1 MPSATFPG
9 RALPA
14 WPVLVLAGALIGTTV
29 GIALVQQPLTV
40 ALLLVGLLVLLPAF
54 VLEDSTPYWLT
65 LFLVGAHLGVGK
77 SLLDGLKIL
86 ETLRIDYG
94 PFVFVPEI
102 RAGDLPLLVLL
113 LFWINDL
120 RLGRGRFYLP
130 AVGWLALGFLGWSA
144 LGLVRAPSRYMAL
157 VEFARQAKFVLIFF
171 YAANNLGS
179 KRMVRWVWLL
189 VLFMVLFQGGVTIF
203 RFVFNFYDSF
213 FGDLFGR
220 TILVRGEHADLTL
233 ASEGWLGG
241 LRNSFGTTMSG
252 AVTSQLLL
260 LGLPCA
266 VFASLRN
273 PLFPR
278 GIARAIPLCVALTAL
293 LLTLS
298 RSSVLSGAVTLAL
311 CYVVAVRR
319 GYLPRRVALFVG
331 LAAIVAAAAATP
343 FVPAFLTRHPENVDI
358 RLEQYRTAASMIRAD
373 PLLGV
378 GLNNSTGE
386 ALRYTRYSY
395 SLIDVGNRTA
405 ETPIHSFPVTLL
417 VEVGLIGGVLYAS
430 FFAGIAATASRL
442 ARPPT
447 DPDDACS
454 ALAFLLGLIGLGMGV
469 LTNPLFDDGVQTFQW
484 VFAGA
489 IVAIAHRIAVVHPV
503 ATAAPGLIRA
513 T

>member
-1 MPSATFPG
+1 MPSTTFPG

-14 WPVLVLAGALIGTTV
+14 WPALVLAGALIGTTI
-29 GIALVQQPLTV
+29 GIALVQQPLAV

-54 VLEDSTPYWLT
+54 LLEDSTPYWLT
-65 LFLVGAHLGVGK
+65 LFLFGAHLGVGK

-144 LGLVRAPSRYMAL
+144 LGLVHAPSRYMAL
-157 VEFARQAKFVLIFF
+157 VELARQAKFVLIFF

-241 LRNSFGTTMSG
+241 LRNSFGTTMSA

-266 VFASLRN
+266 VFAALRN

-278 GIARAIPLCVALTAL
+278 GIVRAIPFCVGLTAL
-293 LLTLS
+293 FLTLS

-319 GYLPRRVALFVG
+319 GYLPRQVALVVG
-331 LAAIVAAAAATP
+331 LATILAAAAATP

-395 SLIDVGNRTA
+395 SLIDVRNRTA

-417 VEVGLIGGVLYAS
+417 VEVGLIGGLLYAS

-454 ALAFLLGLIGLGMGV
+454 ALALLLGLIGLGVGV

>member
-1 MPSATFPG
+1 MPSTTFPG

-14 WPVLVLAGALIGTTV
+14 WPALVIAGALIWTIFC
-29 GIALVQQPLTV
+29 IALVQRPLAV
-40 ALLLVGLLVLLPAF
+40 ALLLVGLLVLLPAL

-77 SLLDGLKIL
+77 SLLDGLTVL
-86 ETLRIDYG
+86 EKLRIDYG

-144 LGLVRAPSRYMAL
+144 LGLLRAPSRYMAL

-189 VLFMVLFQGGVTIF
+189 VLFMVFFQGGVTIF

-220 TILVRGEHADLTL
+220 SILVRGEHADLTL

-266 VFASLRN
+266 VFAALRN

-278 GIARAIPLCVALTAL
+278 GIARVIPFCVGLTAL

-311 CYVVAVRR
+311 CYVVAMRR

-331 LAAIVAAAAATP
+331 LATIVAAAAATP
-343 FVPAFLTRHPENVDI
+343 FVPAFLTRHPENVEV
-358 RLEQYRTAASMIRAD
+358 RFEQYRTGASMIHAH

-386 ALRYTRYSY
+386 APRYSRYSY
-395 SLIDVGNRTA
+395 SLIDVHNRTA

-430 FFAGIAATASRL
+430 FFAGIAATASRP
-442 ARPPT
+442 ART

-454 ALAFLLGLIGLGMGV
+454 ALAFLIGLIGLGVGV

-484 VFAGA
+484 LFAGA